1 MVMVPDGAE
10 GSGASGSARAGSV
23 GVAVKIALPCAL
35 LGLFGAEHGA
45 VLTSRPYGAA
55 GSSVKYWQGPYSVGA
70 TTPVH
75 QEVRF
80 SAPVYPGETIVV
92 EMWRDGPVISFE
104 AKVAARGVTVIK
116 NGKTVLRG

>member
-10 GSGASGSARAGSV
+10 GSGASGTARAGSV
-23 GVAVKIALPCAL
+23 GVEVKIALPCAL
-35 LGLFGAEHGA
+35 LGFFGAAHGA

-55 GSSVKYWQGPYSVGA
+55 GSLVKYWQGPYSVGA

-80 SAPVYPGETIVV
+80 SAPAQENETWMC
-92 EMWRDGPVISFE
+92 ETCGSP
-104 AKVAARGVTVIK
+104 
-116 NGKTVLRG
+116 